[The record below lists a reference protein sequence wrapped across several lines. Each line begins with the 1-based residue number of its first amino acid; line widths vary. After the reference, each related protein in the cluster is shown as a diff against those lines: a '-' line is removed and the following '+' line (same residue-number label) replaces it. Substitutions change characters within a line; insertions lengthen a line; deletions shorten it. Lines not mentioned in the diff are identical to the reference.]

1 MQKALSDAAPSAQK
15 LQENGLFS
23 PPNISTNADLVGQS
37 YQCQDSVVQVVSI
50 DPMRPE
56 KYVIVQDLATER
68 RWSAPAGLIRLALGN
83 TKRRKKAA

>member
-1 MQKALSDAAPSAQK
+1 MQRALLEIAPDAQK
-15 LQENGLFS
+15 LQENSPFS
-23 PPNISTNADLVGQS
+23 PPNISTNADLIGQS

>member
-1 MQKALSDAAPSAQK
+1 MQKALSDAAPSDQK
-15 LQENGLFS
+15 LQENSLFS

>member
-15 LQENGLFS
+15 LQENSPFS

-37 YQCQDSVVQVVSI
+37 YHCQNAVVQVVSI